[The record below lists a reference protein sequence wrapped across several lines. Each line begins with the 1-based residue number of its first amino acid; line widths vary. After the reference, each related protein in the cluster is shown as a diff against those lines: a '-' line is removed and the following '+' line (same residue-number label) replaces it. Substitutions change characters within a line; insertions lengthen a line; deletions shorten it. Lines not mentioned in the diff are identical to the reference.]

1 MGRVEGIGLEPNPI
15 TTAFSARS
23 NGGLLGAQMAAC
35 SARSDD
41 GLLGALRGALGELDE
56 LLAHGLQDEARADHA
71 HAARQ
76 QARKQPRHALRLH
89 DMPHR
94 RAPIRILRVLLR
106 AARQGAASAW
116 GVIVVRQPVHSKSA
130 SERSGRLSR
139 LTGAMARSA
148 LGQRALLRTVQQS
161 S

>member
-1 MGRVEGIGLEPNPI
+1 
-15 TTAFSARS
+15 
-23 NGGLLGAQMAAC
+23 MAAS
-35 SARSDD
+35 SAPSDD
-41 GLLGALRGALGELDE
+41 SLLGALCGALGELDE

-76 QARKQPRHALRLH
+76 QARKQPRRALRLH
-89 DMPHR
+89 DVPHR
-94 RAPIRILRVLLR
+94 RAPVGVLGVLLR
-106 AARQGAASAW
+106 TARQGVALAW
-116 GVIVVRQPVHSKSA
+116 GSIIVRQSVHLKSA

-148 LGQRALLRTVQQS
+148 LGQHALLHTVQQS